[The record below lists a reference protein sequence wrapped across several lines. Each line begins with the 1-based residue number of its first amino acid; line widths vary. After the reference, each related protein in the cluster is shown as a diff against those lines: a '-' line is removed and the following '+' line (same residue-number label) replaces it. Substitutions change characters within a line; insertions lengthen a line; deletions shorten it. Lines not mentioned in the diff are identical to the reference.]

1 MSNGKEVGRDV
12 DGMEVGGDDGA
23 ILGFKDDMELG
34 TKYGSQLGIKHVV
47 MQALIEKNIKHG
59 LKLG

>member
-12 DGMEVGGDDGA
+12 DGMEVRGDDGA

-34 TKYGSQLGIKHVV
+34 TKYGSQLGIKHV
-47 MQALIEKNIKHG
+47 L
-59 LKLG
+59 